1 MFARRTVLGFGLS
14 LGLAIVGA
22 GAGAAQAQDQRL
34 PVVATFSILGD
45 LVGQVGGDRVDVSV
59 LVGPNGDAH
68 VYAPS
73 PADAKKLA
81 QAKVVFVNGLKF
93 EGWIERLVKASG
105 TRATV
110 VVAAKDVTP
119 IEADD
124 AHDHAHDHGKGHDQG
139 HDHGGLDPHAWQDV
153 ANAKLY
159 VAAIRDALVAAD
171 PAGKAAYEA
180 NARAYADKLDAL
192 DAEVKAAVAAIPAGQ
207 RKIITSHDAFGYFA
221 RAYGVQFVAP
231 QGVSTEAEASARD
244 VGRIIRQIKAQK
256 IRAVFLENISDPR
269 LAERIAKETG
279 AKLGG
284 RLYSDALS
292 DASGPAGTYIDMV
305 RHNIR
310 ALTAALTS

>member
-14 LGLAIVGA
+14 LGLAIV

>member
-22 GAGAAQAQDQRL
+22 GAVQAQDQRL

-180 NARAYADKLDAL
+180 NARAYTERLDAL

-244 VGRIIRQIKAQK
+244 VGRIIRQIKTQK